1 MPEKPQ
7 ETFEPSRD
15 KAGVAFDNDGPLVMI
30 VTLPL
35 DAYAKDPEN
44 GSALLRGKLE
54 EAKVVAMGHLQNIR
68 AKDAKGGLI
77 KTAAFPAAGGI
88 KPPISVH

>member
-1 MPEKPQ
+1 MTEKPQ

-54 EAKVVAMGHLQNIR
+54 EAKAIALAQLQKIR
-68 AKDAKGGLI
+68 AKDAQGGLI
-77 KTAAFPAAGGI
+77 KTATL
-88 KPPISVH
+88 PPKMVVH